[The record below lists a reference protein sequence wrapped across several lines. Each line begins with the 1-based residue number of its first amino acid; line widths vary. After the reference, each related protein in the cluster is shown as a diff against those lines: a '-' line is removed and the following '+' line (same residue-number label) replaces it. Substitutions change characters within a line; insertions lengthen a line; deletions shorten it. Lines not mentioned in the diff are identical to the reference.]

1 MELTLII
8 VFQNSSGFLE
18 NDGYVLMSRLL
29 RTDCFE
35 ERMLRVH
42 MRTGCVCVD
51 QWTKEACWK
60 KVVVQASGWQIANG
74 VTLLS
79 EPRRPTIK
87 EKKKSYRG
95 VDSQISIEW
104 QCGSLKGSFARP
116 FHINSRR

>member
-1 MELTLII
+1 
-8 VFQNSSGFLE
+8 
-18 NDGYVLMSRLL
+18 MSRLL
-29 RTDCFE
+29 RADCFE

-42 MRTGCVCVD
+42 MCTGWVCVD

-87 EKKKSYRG
+87 EKKNR
-95 VDSQISIEW
+95 IEV
-104 QCGSLKGSFARP
+104 
-116 FHINSRR
+116 

>member
-42 MRTGCVCVD
+42 MCTGCVCVD
-51 QWTKEACWK
+51 QWTKEAC
-60 KVVVQASGWQIANG
+60 WQIANG

-87 EKKKSYRG
+87 EKKKSSYRG

-104 QCGSLKGSFARP
+104 QCGSLKGSFARS